1 MILGRGDWF
10 SGGLPSRILRR
21 GWLPYHSFSPKI
33 WRIHPGVQGGKPGS
47 NSVSGSKP
55 PMVTSI
61 SAPNGRE
68 HHNSNARAF
77 HRRGCEKISIM
88 SIQSRV
94 AYQVPTAR
102 AACGRRTT
110 LPPITR
116 FSFTKGVSRKSWG
129 RRPRQGGVDSPPFTE
144 GYNLPPGPEMA
155 ERRA

>member
-88 SIQSRV
+88 SIQSRAADQSRSV
-94 AYQVPTAR
+94 ATSGLRTSDQRPFVKENRVIGGRVVLRPQAAR
-102 AACGRRTT
+102 AAGPQYAT
-110 LPPITR
+110 L
-116 FSFTKGVSRKSWG
+116 
-129 RRPRQGGVDSPPFTE
+129 D
-144 GYNLPPGPEMA
+144 
-155 ERRA
+155 